1 MQVSSAA
8 PQTQRPVNRDQI
20 AAAERLIRPYVRHT
34 PIIMVDAQDLGLD
47 AAPLV
52 MKLEFLQH
60 TGSFKPRGAFA
71 NLLTRPAPAVG
82 VAAASGGNH
91 GAAVAYAA
99 MRLAI
104 RATIFVPRIT
114 SPAKI
119 KRIRDYGA
127 ELVVTGDRYADALA
141 ASEDFIAR
149 TGALAVHAYD
159 QPETILGQGTVG
171 LEIESDSPNIDT
183 LLVAVGGGGLIGG
196 IAAWY
201 AGRIRIVAVEPELA
215 PTLHDAL
222 AAGRPIDA
230 QAGGIAA
237 DSLAPRRVGELM
249 FPIARRFVERSV
261 LVSDDAIR
269 SAQRALW
276 ATLRVI
282 AEPGGA
288 AALGALLSGAYRPVP
303 GERVAVLL
311 CGANTAVADFDDA
324 N

>member
-34 PIIMVDAQDLGLD
+34 PIIMVDAHDLGLD

-99 MRLAI
+99 KRLGI

-119 KRIRDYGA
+119 KRIRNYGA
-127 ELVVTGDRYADALA
+127 ELVVAGNRYADALA

-183 LLVAVGGGGLIGG
+183 LLRRSWRGRADRRHCRLVCRANPHRGGRAGTGADLTRCSRRRSPDRC
-196 IAAWY
+196 
-201 AGRIRIVAVEPELA
+201 AGRRHRRRLA
-215 PTLHDAL
+215 G
-222 AAGRPIDA
+222 AASGRRIDA
-230 QAGGIAA
+230 PHRTA
-237 DSLAPRRVGELM
+237 
-249 FPIARRFVERSV
+249 FC
-261 LVSDDAIR
+261 
-269 SAQRALW
+269 RALR
-276 ATLRVI
+276 A
-282 AEPGGA
+282 G
-288 AALGALLSGAYRPVP
+288 LGRCRP
-303 GERVAVLL
+303 
-311 CGANTAVADFDDA
+311 
-324 N
+324 